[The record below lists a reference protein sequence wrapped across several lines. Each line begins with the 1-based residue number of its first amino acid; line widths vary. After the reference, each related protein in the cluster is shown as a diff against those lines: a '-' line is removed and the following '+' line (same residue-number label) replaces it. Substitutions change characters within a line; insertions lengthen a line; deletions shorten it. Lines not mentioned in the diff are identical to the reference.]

1 MWRVKGIGWIQKEE
15 GEDEGRFKEGL
26 MLKIEY
32 ITLKNIIGEI
42 WYKLVVHS
50 NYTVFYLA
58 NASNV
63 FCMGILKWTI
73 KNK

>member
-15 GEDEGRFKEGL
+15 GDDEGIFKEGL
-26 MLKIEY
+26 MGKSEC

-58 NASNV
+58 NASTV

-73 KNK
+73 KSK